1 MYLLDFFYYNTNDN
15 MLLFRIHHVMNQMH
29 TSKILYAAT
38 LNIVIH
44 DPHNCCSWCVCYYS
58 KVHKIHDPK
67 TMAMRESKTM
77 SISGGRFL
85 LFLFAVVSQI
95 GLHPFCKAHTT

>member
-1 MYLLDFFYYNTNDN
+1 MTH
-15 MLLFRIHHVMNQMH
+15 I
-29 TSKILYAAT
+29 
-38 LNIVIH
+38 IVAH
-44 DPHNCCSWCVCYYS
+44 SGVCYYS
-58 KVHKIHDPK
+58 KVHKIDDPK

-95 GLHPFCKAHTT
+95 GLHPFCKTHTTLLVCYTGVSPIK